1 LRRYKEKIIQWIK
14 YCTAMI
20 GCPRYVFHNEAY
32 KKFKHL
38 DWINAGEAGIEN
50 LNLFKL
56 DFNADRLDF
65 ENNLFDYVVAMTVL
79 SLLGDE
85 ARAKLLLSEFKR
97 VM

>member
-1 LRRYKEKIIQWIK
+1 
-14 YCTAMI
+14 MI

-56 DFNADRLDF
+56 DFNADRLEKMVSVCKKFGKKSTNDI
-65 ENNLFDYVVAMTVL
+65 
-79 SLLGDE
+79 
-85 ARAKLLLSEFKR
+85 
-97 VM
+97 